1 MTTLKDIPTQQKLHW
16 PIIEAFRALQS
27 SCRQKQL
34 VEKVGS
40 MHNFSEEVMLFPRRN
55 GPDTELSYRIS
66 WAKNT
71 LKRIGVLHTLSH
83 GVWAL
88 TKTGRKITQ
97 AELKKK
103 IKEVQWSEHKDD
115 SDSAVSD
122 DGDDS
127 VTLESELLEAV
138 RSMNPEAFEELAKQ
152 VLSQLGFD
160 DLDVTPRTGDKG
172 IDLQGVVRNKEN
184 GIISSR
190 VYVQCKRYNERNAIQ
205 RPAIDEFKGALS
217 GKAPTAIGIFITSSR
232 YTPGAEEAAKD
243 ANISINLIDGKELVE
258 MMKET
263 KVGVKTEVTV
273 DKEFFS
279 DESS

>member
-71 LKRIGVLHTLSH
+71 LKKIGVLHTLSH

-88 TKTGRKITQ
+88 TTKGRKITQ
-97 AELKKK
+97 TELKKK
-103 IKEVQWSEHKDD
+103 IKEVQWSAHKDD
-115 SDSAVSD
+115 SDNAVSD

-138 RSMNPEAFEELAKQ
+138 RSMNPEAFEKLAKQ

-190 VYVQCKRYNERNAIQ
+190 VYV
-205 RPAIDEFKGALS
+205 
-217 GKAPTAIGIFITSSR
+217 
-232 YTPGAEEAAKD
+232 
-243 ANISINLIDGKELVE
+243 
-258 MMKET
+258 
-263 KVGVKTEVTV
+263 
-273 DKEFFS
+273 
-279 DESS
+279 